1 MMTDHDH
8 TAGYVPSAVA
18 VVPEAGA
25 GEPIPMAGM
34 RDLHDGQA
42 QRADAPVSG
51 TAVDH
56 QQVLQHEREEIVPRR
71 SGRVRR
77 ASVVRQPPGEADQQQ
92 QQRDISNTHP
102 PTPIP
107 TVNKTA
113 AKAKAK
119 ASAKGKERT
128 RPKQRDDED
137 SSESSSEKD
146 VELALLIAESDAPR
160 ARQTDGEAE
169 ADEQYKHGDRKD
181 SSADGSVVSTTDHAI
196 RDKDLRDLTK
206 SHGMQSQRAAR
217 AIVRGTFPFAKQRAL
232 ALAVFL
238 AAIESAKQNGRKR
251 VMLKKDV
258 EPALIVAK
266 GVISVL
272 MLAREED
279 EDSRCRRG
287 TKKKEAAMKK
297 S

>member
-1 MMTDHDH
+1 M
-8 TAGYVPSAVA
+8 
-18 VVPEAGA
+18 
-25 GEPIPMAGM
+25 
-34 RDLHDGQA
+34 
-42 QRADAPVSG
+42 
-51 TAVDH
+51 
-56 QQVLQHEREEIVPRR
+56 
-71 SGRVRR
+71 
-77 ASVVRQPPGEADQQQ
+77 
-92 QQRDISNTHP
+92 
-102 PTPIP
+102 
-107 TVNKTA
+107 
-113 AKAKAK
+113 K

-128 RPKQRDDED
+128 RPKQRGDED
-137 SSESSSEKD
+137 SSKSSSSEKD

-160 ARQTDGEAE
+160 ARQTDGKAE
-169 ADEQYKHGDRKD
+169 ADEPHKHGDRRD
-181 SSADGSVVSTTDHAI
+181 SSADGSSVVSTTDHAI

-272 MLAREED
+272 MLAREE
-279 EDSRCRRG
+279 EGGRCRRG
-287 TKKKEAAMKK
+287 AKRETAMKK